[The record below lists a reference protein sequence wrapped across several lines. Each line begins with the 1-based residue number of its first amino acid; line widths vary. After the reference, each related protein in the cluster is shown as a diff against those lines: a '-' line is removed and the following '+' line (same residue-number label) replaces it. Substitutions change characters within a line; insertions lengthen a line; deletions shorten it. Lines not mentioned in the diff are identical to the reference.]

1 MVSFLIYLFCF
12 LVLFFISKQEY
23 KTLCFILVSLI
34 SVQLVLSYYANTGR
48 IHDVLF
54 YLVSLSFIDLVMVV
68 CCIANSIRLKQYS
81 LWISSGVALVSVFC
95 TLLCIFDYY
104 NFYYFQYAP
113 LLIMEYLYFSIK
125 PQQKFN
131 LIFYVCSLLL
141 IVPHIIS

>member
-1 MVSFLIYLFCF
+1 MASFLIYLFCF

-34 SVQLVLSYYANTGR
+34 SIQLILSYYANTER
-48 IHDVLF
+48 IHDILF
-54 YLVSLSFIDLVMVV
+54 YLVSLSFIDLVMVA

-81 LWISSGVALVSVFC
+81 LLISGVALVSVFC

-113 LLIMEYLYFSIK
+113 LFIMEYLYFSIK

-131 LIFYVCSLLL
+131 YTFYICSLLL
-141 IVPHIIS
+141 IIPHIIL

>member
-34 SVQLVLSYYANTGR
+34 SVQVVLSYYANVER
-48 IHDVLF
+48 VHDILF

-68 CCIANSIRLKQYS
+68 CCIANSIKLKQYS
-81 LWISSGVALVSVFC
+81 LWISVVALVSVFC

-125 PQQKFN
+125 PLQKFN
-131 LIFYVCSLLL
+131 LVFYICSLLL

>member
-34 SVQLVLSYYANTGR
+34 SVQLVLSYYANTER
-48 IHDVLF
+48 IHDILF

-81 LWISSGVALVSVFC
+81 LWVSIALVSVFG

-113 LLIMEYLYFSIK
+113 LFIMEYLYFSIK

-131 LIFYVCSLLL
+131 YAFYICSLLL

>member
-34 SVQLVLSYYANTGR
+34 SVQLILSYYASTER
-48 IHDVLF
+48 VHDILF
-54 YLVSLSFIDLVMVV
+54 YLVSLSFIDLVMVL
-68 CCIANSIRLKQYS
+68 CCIANSIKLKQYS
-81 LWISSGVALVSVFC
+81 LWISGVALVSVFS
-95 TLLCIFDYY
+95 TLLCIFDYC

-113 LLIMEYLYFSIK
+113 MIIMEYLYFSIK
-125 PQQKFN
+125 PQQKFS
-131 LIFYVCSLLL
+131 LVFYICSLLL

>member
-12 LVLFFISKQEY
+12 LVLFFISKKEY

-34 SVQLVLSYYANTGR
+34 SVQVVLSYYASTER

-54 YLVSLSFIDLVMVV
+54 YLVSLSFIDLVMVL
-68 CCIANSIRLKQYS
+68 CCIVNSIRLKQYS
-81 LWISSGVALVSVFC
+81 LLMAGVVLVSIFC

-104 NFYYFQYAP
+104 SFYYFQYAP
-113 LLIMEYLYFSIK
+113 LFIMEYLYFSIK
-125 PQQKFN
+125 PQQKLN
-131 LIFYVCSLLL
+131 QIFYICSLLL

>member
-34 SVQLVLSYYANTGR
+34 SIQVVLSYYANTER
-48 IHDVLF
+48 IHDILF
-54 YLVSLSFIDLVMVV
+54 YLVSLSFIDLVMVL
-68 CCIANSIRLKQYS
+68 CCIANSIRLKQQS
-81 LWISSGVALVSVFC
+81 LWISSVALVSVFC

-104 NFYYFQYAP
+104 NFYYLQYIP
-113 LLIMEYLYFSIK
+113 MFIMEFLYFSIK

-131 LIFYVCSLLL
+131 LVFYVCSSIL
-141 IVPHIIS
+141 IVPHTIS

>member
-34 SVQLVLSYYANTGR
+34 SVQVVLSYYANTER

-68 CCIANSIRLKQYS
+68 CCIANSVRLKQHS
-81 LWISSGVALVSVFC
+81 LLISGVVLASVFC

-113 LLIMEYLYFSIK
+113 LFIMEYLYFSIK

-131 LIFYVCSLLL
+131 LVFYVCSLLL

>member
-34 SVQLVLSYYANTGR
+34 SVQVVLSYYANTES
-48 IHDVLF
+48 IHDILF

-81 LWISSGVALVSVFC
+81 LWISGVVLASVFC

-104 NFYYFQYAP
+104 NFYYFQYVP

-131 LIFYVCSLLL
+131 LVFYVCSLLL

>member
-34 SVQLVLSYYANTGR
+34 SVQIVLSYYANTER
-48 IHDVLF
+48 IHDILF
-54 YLVSLSFIDLVMVV
+54 YLVSLSFIDLVMVI
-68 CCIANSIRLKQYS
+68 CCISNSIRLKQQS
-81 LWISSGVALVSVFC
+81 LWISSVALVSVFC

-113 LLIMEYLYFSIK
+113 MFIVEYLYFSIK

-131 LIFYVCSLLL
+131 LVFYVCSLLL
-141 IVPHIIS
+141 IVPHVIS

>member
-1 MVSFLIYLFCF
+1 MASFLIYLFCF

-34 SVQLVLSYYANTGR
+34 SVQVVLSYYANTER
-48 IHDVLF
+48 VHDILF

-68 CCIANSIRLKQYS
+68 CCISTHIILKQHS
-81 LWISSGVALVSVFC
+81 LWVAGIALVSVFG

-104 NFYYFQYAP
+104 NFYYFQYTP
-113 LLIMEYLYFSIK
+113 MFIMEYLYFSIK

-131 LIFYVCSLLL
+131 LVFYVCSLLL
-141 IVPHIIS
+141 IAPHIIS

>member
-23 KTLCFILVSLI
+23 KTLCFILVFLI
-34 SVQLVLSYYANTGR
+34 SVQVVLSYYASTER
-48 IHDVLF
+48 VHDILF
-54 YLVSLSFIDLVMVV
+54 YLVSLSFIDLVMVA

-81 LWISSGVALVSVFC
+81 LLMSGVALVSVFC

-113 LLIMEYLYFSIK
+113 MFIMEYLYFSIK

-131 LIFYVCSLLL
+131 LIFYVYSLLL
-141 IVPHIIS
+141 IVPHMIS

>member
-12 LVLFFISKQEY
+12 LVLFFISKLEY

-34 SVQLVLSYYANTGR
+34 SVQVVLSYYANTER
-48 IHDVLF
+48 IQDILF
-54 YLVSLSFIDLVMVV
+54 YLVALSFIDLVMVL
-68 CCIANSIRLKQYS
+68 CCIANLIKLRQHK
-81 LWISSGVALVSVFC
+81 LWISCVVLVSVFC

-113 LLIMEYLYFSIK
+113 MLIMEYLYFSIK

-131 LIFYVCSLLL
+131 LVFYVCSLLL
-141 IVPHIIS
+141 IAPHIIS

>member
-1 MVSFLIYLFCF
+1 MASFLIYLFCF

-34 SVQLVLSYYANTGR
+34 SIQLILSYYANTER
-48 IHDVLF
+48 IHDILF
-54 YLVSLSFIDLVMVV
+54 YLVSLSFIDLVMVA

-81 LWISSGVALVSVFC
+81 LWISGVALVSVFC

-113 LLIMEYLYFSIK
+113 LFIMEYLYFSIK

-131 LIFYVCSLLL
+131 YTFYICSLLL
-141 IVPHIIS
+141 IIPHIIL

>member
-34 SVQLVLSYYANTGR
+34 SVQVVLSYYANTER
-48 IHDVLF
+48 IHDILF

-81 LWISSGVALVSVFC
+81 LWISGVALVSVFC

-113 LLIMEYLYFSIK
+113 LFIMEYLYFSIK
-125 PQQKFN
+125 PLQKFN
-131 LIFYVCSLLL
+131 LVFYICSLLL
-141 IVPHIIS
+141 IVSHTIS

>member
-1 MVSFLIYLFCF
+1 MASFLIYLFCF

-23 KTLCFILVSLI
+23 KTLCFISISLI
-34 SVQLVLSYYANTGR
+34 SVQIILSYYANTER
-48 IHDVLF
+48 IHDILF
-54 YLVSLSFIDLVMVV
+54 YLVSLSFIDLVMVL
-68 CCIANSIRLKQYS
+68 CCIANNSIRLKQHS
-81 LWISSGVALVSVFC
+81 LWISGIALISVFC

-113 LLIMEYLYFSIK
+113 MFIMEYLYFSIK

-131 LIFYVCSLLL
+131 LVFYVCSLML

>member
-1 MVSFLIYLFCF
+1 MVSFLIYLSCF

-34 SVQLVLSYYANTGR
+34 SVQVVLSYYASTER
-48 IHDVLF
+48 VHDILF
-54 YLVSLSFIDLVMVV
+54 YLVSLSFIDLVMVI
-68 CCIANSIRLKQYS
+68 CCIANSIRLKQQS
-81 LWISSGVALVSVFC
+81 LLISSVTLVSVFC

-113 LLIMEYLYFSIK
+113 MIIMEYLYFSIK

-131 LIFYVCSLLL
+131 LVFYVCSLLL

>member
-1 MVSFLIYLFCF
+1 MASFLIYLFCF

-34 SVQLVLSYYANTGR
+34 SVQLVLSYYANTER
-48 IHDVLF
+48 LHDILF
-54 YLVSLSFIDLVMVV
+54 YLVSLSFIDLVMVL
-68 CCIANSIRLKQYS
+68 CCIANSIRLKQQS
-81 LWISSGVALVSVFC
+81 LWISSVALVSVFC

-113 LLIMEYLYFSIK
+113 MFIMEYLYFSIK

-131 LIFYVCSLLL
+131 LVFYVCAL
-141 IVPHIIS
+141 ILTIPHVIS

>member
-34 SVQLVLSYYANTGR
+34 SVQIVLSYYANTER
-48 IHDVLF
+48 IHDILF
-54 YLVSLSFIDLVMVV
+54 YLVSLSFIDLVMAL
-68 CCIANSIRLKQYS
+68 CCIANIIKLKQHS
-81 LWISSGVALVSVFC
+81 LWVAGIALASVFC

-113 LLIMEYLYFSIK
+113 MFIMEYLYFSIK

-131 LIFYVCSLLL
+131 LVFYVCSLIL

>member
-1 MVSFLIYLFCF
+1 MVSFLIYLFFF

-34 SVQLVLSYYANTGR
+34 SVQVVLSYYANTER
-48 IHDVLF
+48 IHDILF

-81 LWISSGVALVSVFC
+81 LWISSVALVSVFC

-113 LLIMEYLYFSIK
+113 MFIMEYLYFSIK

-131 LIFYVCSLLL
+131 LVFYVCSLL
-141 IVPHIIS
+141 IIEPHIIS

>member
-34 SVQLVLSYYANTGR
+34 SVQVVLSYYANTER

-68 CCIANSIRLKQYS
+68 CCTANSVRLKQYS
-81 LWISSGVALVSVFC
+81 LWISSVALGSVFG

-113 LLIMEYLYFSIK
+113 MFIMEYLYFSIT
-125 PQQKFN
+125 PLQKFN
-131 LIFYVCSLLL
+131 PIFYICSLLL
-141 IVPHIIS
+141 VVPHIIS

>member
-1 MVSFLIYLFCF
+1 MASFLIYSFCF

-34 SVQLVLSYYANTGR
+34 SVQGVLSYYANTER
-48 IHDVLF
+48 VHDILF
-54 YLVSLSFIDLVMVV
+54 YLVLLSFIDLVMVV
-68 CCIANSIRLKQYS
+68 CCIANYIRLKQYS
-81 LWISSGVALVSVFC
+81 LWISGVALVSVFC

-113 LLIMEYLYFSIK
+113 MFIMEYLYFSIK

-131 LIFYVCSLLL
+131 PIFCVCSLILT
-141 IVPHIIS
+141 VPHMIS

>member
-1 MVSFLIYLFCF
+1 MVSSLIYLFCF
-12 LVLFFISKQEY
+12 LVLFFISIQEY

-34 SVQLVLSYYANTGR
+34 SVQTVLSYYANTER
-48 IHDVLF
+48 IHDILF

-68 CCIANSIRLKQYS
+68 CCIANSIRLKQHS
-81 LWISSGVALVSVFC
+81 LLISGVVLVSVFC

-131 LIFYVCSLLL
+131 LVFYVCSLLL

>member
-34 SVQLVLSYYANTGR
+34 SVQVVLSYYANTER
-48 IHDVLF
+48 IHDILF
-54 YLVSLSFIDLVMVV
+54 YLVSLSFIDLVMVL
-68 CCIANSIRLKQYS
+68 CCIANTIRLKQQS
-81 LWISSGVALVSVFC
+81 LWISSVALVSVFS

-113 LLIMEYLYFSIK
+113 MFIMEYLYFSIK
-125 PQQKFN
+125 PEQKFN
-131 LIFYVCSLLL
+131 HAFYICSLLL
-141 IVPHIIS
+141 IVPHMIS

>member
-1 MVSFLIYLFCF
+1 MASFFIYLFCF
-12 LVLFFISKQEY
+12 LILFFISKQEY

-34 SVQLVLSYYANTGR
+34 SVQAVLSYYANTER
-48 IHDVLF
+48 IHDILF
-54 YLVSLSFIDLVMVV
+54 YLVSLSFIDLVMVF

-81 LWISSGVALVSVFC
+81 LWISGVALVSVFC

-113 LLIMEYLYFSIK
+113 LFIMEYLYFSIK
-125 PQQKFN
+125 PQQKLN
-131 LIFYVCSLLL
+131 LVFYVCSLIL

>member
-12 LVLFFISKQEY
+12 LVVFFISKQEY

-34 SVQLVLSYYANTGR
+34 SVQLVLSYYASTER

-54 YLVSLSFIDLVMVV
+54 YLVSLSFIDLVMVI
-68 CCIANSIRLKQYS
+68 CCISNNIIMKQHS
-81 LWISSGVALVSVFC
+81 LWTSCIALVAVFC

-113 LLIMEYLYFSIK
+113 MLIMEYLYFSIK

-131 LIFYVCSLLL
+131 LLFYGWSLSLV
-141 IVPHIIS
+141 IPHIYS

>member
-34 SVQLVLSYYANTGR
+34 SVQAVLSYYANTER
-48 IHDVLF
+48 IHDILF
-54 YLVSLSFIDLVMVV
+54 YLVSLSFIDLVMVL

-81 LWISSGVALVSVFC
+81 LWISGVALVSVFC

-113 LLIMEYLYFSIK
+113 LFIMEYLYFSIK
-125 PQQKFN
+125 PLQKCN
-131 LIFYVCSLLL
+131 PVFYSCSLLL
-141 IVPHIIS
+141 IVPHMI

>member
-34 SVQLVLSYYANTGR
+34 SVQVILSYYANTGR

-54 YLVSLSFIDLVMVV
+54 YLVSLSFIDLVMVL
-68 CCIANSIRLKQYS
+68 CCISNSIRLKHHG
-81 LWISSGVALVSVFC
+81 LWVSSVALGSVFG

-113 LLIMEYLYFSIK
+113 MFIMEYLYFSIK
-125 PQQKFN
+125 PQQKLN
-131 LIFYVCSLLL
+131 PIFYICSLLL
-141 IVPHIIS
+141 VVPHIIS

>member
-34 SVQLVLSYYANTGR
+34 SVQLVLSYYASTER
-48 IHDVLF
+48 VHDILF

-81 LWISSGVALVSVFC
+81 LWISGVALASVFG

-104 NFYYFQYAP
+104 NSYYLQYAP
-113 LLIMEYLYFSIK
+113 MFIMEYLYLSIK

-131 LIFYVCSLLL
+131 PIFYICSLLL
-141 IVPHIIS
+141 IVPHMIS

>member
-34 SVQLVLSYYANTGR
+34 SVQIVLSYYANTER
-48 IHDVLF
+48 IHDILF
-54 YLVSLSFIDLVMVV
+54 YLVSLSFIDLVMVI
-68 CCIANSIRLKQYS
+68 CCISTHMILKQHS
-81 LWISSGVALVSVFC
+81 LWVAGIALASVFC

-113 LLIMEYLYFSIK
+113 MIIMEYLYFSIK
-125 PQQKFN
+125 PQQKFS
-131 LIFYVCSLLL
+131 LVFYICSLIL
-141 IVPHIIS
+141 IVPHMIS

>member
-1 MVSFLIYLFCF
+1 MVSFLIYLLCF

-34 SVQLVLSYYANTGR
+34 SVQVVLSYYANIER
-48 IHDVLF
+48 IHDILF

-68 CCIANSIRLKQYS
+68 CCIASTVRLKHHG
-81 LWISSGVALVSVFC
+81 LWISGVALGSVFG

-104 NFYYFQYAP
+104 NFYYLQYAP
-113 LLIMEYLYFSIK
+113 MFIMEYLYFSIK

-131 LIFYVCSLLL
+131 PIFYICSLLL

>member
-34 SVQLVLSYYANTGR
+34 SIQIVLSYYTNTER
-48 IHDVLF
+48 IHDILF

-68 CCIANSIRLKQYS
+68 CCISTHIILKQHS
-81 LWISSGVALVSVFC
+81 LWISSVALASVFC

-113 LLIMEYLYFSIK
+113 MFIMEYLYFSIK

-131 LIFYVCSLLL
+131 LVFYVCSLIL
-141 IVPHIIS
+141 IIPHMIS

>member
-23 KTLCFILVSLI
+23 KALCFILVSLI
-34 SVQLVLSYYANTGR
+34 SVQLILSYYASTER
-48 IHDVLF
+48 VHDILF

-68 CCIANSIRLKQYS
+68 CCISTHMILKQHS
-81 LWISSGVALVSVFC
+81 LWVAGVALVSVFG
-95 TLLCIFDYY
+95 TLLYIFDYY

-113 LLIMEYLYFSIK
+113 MFIMEYLYFSIK

-131 LIFYVCSLLL
+131 LVFYVCSLLL